1 MVRRLLVVPLLAPW
15 VLVLMVSVLNPRP
28 AVSLRLLVWRS
39 PALPLGTWLAV
50 VSSTGALL
58 SLSASAMALQ
68 ARRGPSGGR
77 WPAGPRVTAFRR
89 DRRVVEDRE
98 EPQGEAW
105 QRPAPAPAAAG
116 PARAPGEPPPTVSVP
131 FRVIRKAS
139 GQSHRTTTAV
149 PSPPAASATA
159 DTTGVSD
166 RRAWAF
172 GRRRSTASPRSTDPV
187 SSSGDGWD
195 DPNDDAW

>member
-1 MVRRLLVVPLLAPW
+1 MVRRFLVVPLLAPW

-68 ARRGPSGGR
+68 GRRGPSGGG

-89 DRRVVEDRE
+89 DRRVVEDGE

-105 QRPAPAPAAAG
+105 QRPGPAPAAAG
-116 PARAPGEPPPTVSVP
+116 PVRAPGEPPPTVSVP
-131 FRVIRKAS
+131 FRVIRKGSVQAQRS
-139 GQSHRTTTAV
+139 TTTV
-149 PSPPAASATA
+149 PSPSAASATA
-159 DTTGVSD
+159 EANGVSD
-166 RRAWAF
+166 RPSWAF
-172 GRRRSTASPRSTDPV
+172 GRRRSTAPPRSADSV
-187 SSSGDGWD
+187 NSSGDGWD
-195 DPNDDAW
+195 DPDDDAW